1 MSKQKVTLRLTTKHS
16 NSTKKLSTTY
26 SSSRLKTSKTSVN
39 FFTHIIAPL
48 FRNTLSNDRNAVYF
62 CPKEMKIVN

>member
-26 SSSRLKTSKTSVN
+26 SSFCLKTSKTSVN

-48 FRNTLSNDRNAVYF
+48 FRNTLSNDSNAVYF

>member
-16 NSTKKLSTTY
+16 NSTKKLSTY

-48 FRNTLSNDRNAVYF
+48 FRNTLSNDSNAVYF

>member
-1 MSKQKVTLRLTTKHS
+1 MSKQKVTLCLTTKHS
-16 NSTKKLSTTY
+16 NSTKKLSTY

-48 FRNTLSNDRNAVYF
+48 FRKTLSNDSNAVYF